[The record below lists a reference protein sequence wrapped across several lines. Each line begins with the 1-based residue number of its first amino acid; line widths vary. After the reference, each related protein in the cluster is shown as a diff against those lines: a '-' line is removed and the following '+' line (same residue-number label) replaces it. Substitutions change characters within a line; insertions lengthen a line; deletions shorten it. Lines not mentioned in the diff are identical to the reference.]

1 MAVKYE
7 LKKDD
12 LEKINQMLSKID
24 GDTEKIVNDSL
35 KSGADVMSES
45 IVNLM
50 PVSNAKKKHAK
61 LSNPLNKVFE
71 NLGFNVATKKAFSYL
86 FFPDQ
91 GQGKAKKKGAQ
102 KFFENGAKKSYDE
115 ITKKLIEDIE
125 KNL

>member
-1 MAVKYE
+1 
-7 LKKDD
+7 
-12 LEKINQMLSKID
+12 
-24 GDTEKIVNDSL
+24 
-35 KSGADVMSES
+35 
-45 IVNLM
+45 M